1 MFYIF
6 LSILAGV
13 SIVIARIINSNLAEE
28 IGIFQG
34 TFFNYLIGLLFSLIF
49 LFFSN
54 EFLHISNLKFKSLP
68 AWVYLGG
75 AGGVIVIVL
84 SSFITPKISA
94 LYSTLLIFIGQL
106 FTGIIIDY
114 FTMNKLSMG
123 KIVGGLLVLLG
134 LAYNLLTD
142 KKESLYKH

>member
-34 TFFNYLIGLLFSLIF
+34 TFFNYLIGLLFSLVF

-54 EFLHISNLKFKSLP
+54 ESLHISSLKFKVLP

-84 SSFITPKISA
+84 SSLITPKISA
-94 LYSTLLIFIGQL
+94 LHSTLLIFIGQL

-114 FTMNKLSMG
+114 FTMNKLSIG
-123 KIVGGLLVLLG
+123 KVTGGLLVLLG
-134 LAYNLLTD
+134 LAFNLLID
-142 KKESLYKH
+142 KKENLYNH